1 MPCAPACPDDPCEL
15 GEWGVL
21 PLRRNVVKIAFLK
34 KAETSVHMC
43 FSSREK
49 GYVLRVFVMLVT
61 A

>member
-1 MPCAPACPDDPCEL
+1 
-15 GEWGVL
+15 
-21 PLRRNVVKIAFLK
+21 LRRNVVKIAFLK
-34 KAETSVHMC
+34 KAETFVHMC